1 VTDWTLEGLAAAIRA
16 GKISPVE
23 ATRACLARIDRLDGG
38 LRAFI
43 TVDEAGALET
53 ARRLEAEQGR
63 GAWRGPLHGVPL
75 AFKDLCFIRG
85 LPTSCGTRTAEY
97 FQAEQ
102 DCTVVS
108 RLVAAGAVTL
118 GKLNMTELA
127 MGPFGDNA
135 HHGHAQNPWRAGH
148 CTGGSSSGS
157 AVAVAGRL
165 ALGAVGSDTGG
176 SIRLPAAA
184 CGIVGLKPT
193 YGRVSRA
200 GAMPLSWSNDHLGP
214 MARTVRDCALL
225 LQVMAGPD
233 ALDATSSVE
242 PVPDYGAALGRSVA
256 GLRVGVVEN
265 YFFQGIDTE
274 MEAGV
279 RRAVDAIARL
289 GARVSEIPVPD
300 PQTMSDVTN
309 IVSRS
314 EASTIHARLFRERP
328 DEIQP
333 VVRSRLELGMQIS
346 AYDYLQALRL
356 RARLTRAF
364 IAQVFADVDLLVA
377 PVIPE
382 PAPSL
387 AHATVGPLHELVTR
401 QGRFSRF
408 TRPFN
413 GLGLPALSVPC
424 GFSAAGLP
432 LAFQIVGRPFDE
444 PTVLRLGDAYQQATD
459 WHTRHP
465 LPREGERAG

>member
-23 ATRACLARIDRLDGG
+23 ATRECLARIERLDGR

-43 TVDEAGALET
+43 TVDPAGALET

-63 GAWRGPLHGVPL
+63 GVWRGPLHGVPL

-97 FQAEQ
+97 FLAEQ
-102 DCTVVS
+102 DCTVVA
-108 RLVAAGAVTL
+108 RLAAAGAVTL

-200 GAMPLSWSNDHLGP
+200 GAMPLSWSNDHVGP

-225 LQVMAGPD
+225 LQVMAGQD
-233 ALDATSSVE
+233 ALDATSSPQ
-242 PVPDYGAALGRSVA
+242 PVPDYLTSLGGLAALGPPVA

-265 YFFQGIDTE
+265 YFFQGIDAE
-274 MEAGV
+274 MEAAV
-279 RRAVDAIARL
+279 RRAAAMIAQL
-289 GARVSEIPVPD
+289 GARVSELRVPD

-314 EASTIHARLFRERP
+314 EASTIHARLLRERP

-333 VVRSRLELGMQIS
+333 VVRSRLELGTQIP

-356 RARLTRAF
+356 RARLTRGF
-364 IAQVFADVDLLVA
+364 IAQVFAEVDVLLA

-382 PAPSL
+382 PAPAL
-387 AHATVGPLHELVTR
+387 AHATVGPLAELVAR
-401 QGRFSRF
+401 QGRFSRL

-424 GFSAAGLP
+424 GFSSAGLP
-432 LAFQIVGRPFDE
+432 LALQIVGRPFDE
-444 PTVLRLGDAYQQATD
+444 ATVLRLGDAYQQATD
-459 WHTRHP
+459 WHTRRPP
-465 LPREGERAG
+465 LD